1 MATKRGRGKDS
12 PELDGLIDEI
22 IVDAYGDDEQLWA
35 FRQAFEDNVVVPTEA
50 FVVGEP
56 VTVMTIDYD
65 GNERRGLTARCRRE
79 NGSEQVIAAC
89 DLIFPEGSAAA
100 RYIAA
105 YRTWLGIE
113 PHLQVSLSLTRR
125 RPQKATEDDFDMTRD
140 VELIAVAVKGNTV
153 SCRIAGKERVITLR
167 PAGLWDV
174 APDEIIMVTPRKQWR
189 YGGHPYL
196 SGEIKTWRL
205 DIPALGLT
213 PLKLKERG
221 MWDPKDHYW
230 GEPDEP
236 IEEWAKPIRSRGP
249 RPEYEMEQVIPG
261 ENPDDPDT
269 DPILEAA
276 ELRETGDY
284 LGAHRM
290 LMSLLAA
297 DLRCL
302 DAHAHLGNFL
312 FDHSP
317 EKAIRHYEVGVRIGE
332 LSIGEGFDGVL
343 HWGHINNQPFLRC
356 MHGYGLCLSHLG
368 RHKEAEK
375 VFTRMLWLNPTDN
388 QGCALPAWQGQRKEG
403 AHYDLNTAR

>member
-1 MATKRGRGKDS
+1 MATKHGRGKDS

-35 FRQAFEDNVVVPTEA
+35 LRQVFEDNVVVPAEA

-79 NGSEQVIAAC
+79 DGSEQVIAAC

-100 RYIAA
+100 RYMAA
-105 YRTWLGIE
+105 YCTWLGIE
-113 PHLQVSLSLTRR
+113 PHPQVSLSKTRR
-125 RPQKATEDDFDMTRD
+125 RPPKATENDFDMTRD
-140 VELIAVAVKGNTV
+140 VELIAVAIKGNAV
-153 SCRIAGKERVITLR
+153 SCRIAGKERVITIR
-167 PAGLWDV
+167 PAGIWDV
-174 APDEIIMVTPRKQWR
+174 APGEIIMVTPRKQWR

-196 SGEIKTWRL
+196 SGEIKAWRL

-213 PLKLKERG
+213 PLKLKETG

-230 GEPDEP
+230 GELDEP
-236 IEEWAKPIRSRGP
+236 IEEWAKPIMSRGP
-249 RPEYEMEQVIPG
+249 RPEYEMEQALPG
-261 ENPDDPDT
+261 ENPDAPDT

-276 ELRETGDY
+276 ELREAGDY
-284 LGAHRM
+284 LGAHRK

-302 DAHAHLGNFL
+302 DAHAHLGNFV
-312 FDHSP
+312 FAHSP

-332 LSIGEGFDGVL
+332 LSLGVGFNGVL
-343 HWGHINNQPFLRC
+343 HWGHIDNRPFLRC
-356 MHGYGLCLSHLG
+356 LHGYGLCLWRLG
-368 RHKEAEK
+368 RLKETEE

-388 QGCALPAWQGQRKEG
+388 QGVRFLLGQVREG
-403 AHYDLNTAR
+403 KVWHD